1 MDAIGASTENLK
13 KSLNQTKTSV
23 TQSSL
28 NSFVQ
33 LFTFNVLFFPHY
45 VLIYMKLMLMLKLMV
60 NGQPNV
66 AVDVNM
72 SDLCLL
78 MSFHRLIRVGPFK
91 GPVPI
96 QYLFTFILLL

>member
-1 MDAIGASTENLK
+1 
-13 KSLNQTKTSV
+13 
-23 TQSSL
+23 
-28 NSFVQ
+28 
-33 LFTFNVLFFPHY
+33 
-45 VLIYMKLMLMLKLMV
+45 MLMLKLMV

>member
-1 MDAIGASTENLK
+1 
-13 KSLNQTKTSV
+13 
-23 TQSSL
+23 
-28 NSFVQ
+28 
-33 LFTFNVLFFPHY
+33 
-45 VLIYMKLMLMLKLMV
+45 MKLMLMLMMLMLKLMV

-78 MSFHRLIRVGPFK
+78 MSFHRLTRVGPFK

-96 QYLFTFILLL
+96 QYLFTFILLLWRAIQNFMFTFSFFFFFLMKMERDSAFIHCRY

>member
-33 LFTFNVLFFPHY
+33 LFTFNVLFFPPLCFNLY
-45 VLIYMKLMLMLKLMV
+45 E
-60 NGQPNV
+60 
-66 AVDVNM
+66 ADVNVEV
-72 SDLCLL
+72 D
-78 MSFHRLIRVGPFK
+78 G
-91 GPVPI
+91 
-96 QYLFTFILLL
+96 

>member
-13 KSLNQTKTSV
+13 KSLNQTKTSI

-60 NGQPNV
+60 NGQLNV

-78 MSFHRLIRVGPFK
+78 MSFHRLN
-91 GPVPI
+91 
-96 QYLFTFILLL
+96 

>member
-33 LFTFNVLFFPHY
+33 LFTFNVLFF
-45 VLIYMKLMLMLKLMV
+45 
-60 NGQPNV
+60 
-66 AVDVNM
+66 
-72 SDLCLL
+72 
-78 MSFHRLIRVGPFK
+78 FF
-91 GPVPI
+91 PI
-96 QYLFTFILLL
+96 MF

>member
-13 KSLNQTKTSV
+13 KSLNQTKKSV

-33 LFTFNVLFFPHY
+33 LFTFNVIFFLPHY

-66 AVDVNM
+66 DVNM

-78 MSFHRLIRVGPFK
+78 MSFHRLN
-91 GPVPI
+91 
-96 QYLFTFILLL
+96 